1 MNINRCLPLALI
13 LLATP
18 VLADRR
24 GLDEGLLDPAWFG
37 GERSFRET
45 DEIDYLWVADG
56 LDLNGATIRVVD
68 FEPTDLLGEDRDS
81 KDRAQAAQL
90 TDSFPSWL
98 DGAIGSVAGLSTSD
112 AEGSY
117 TLVGRIVDCNAGSV
131 AAKWIIGMGAGS
143 STATWDL
150 KLLDARG
157 EVVAAIH
164 HRAISGTNM
173 SEVGDKILM
182 WLDDGLIP
190 ALEAGLG
197 RTYASGKIAKK

>member
-1 MNINRCLPLALI
+1 MNFNRCLPLALI

-18 VLADRR
+18 VLAERR
-24 GLDEGLLDPAWFG
+24 GLDDGLLDPAWFG

-90 TDSFPSWL
+90 TDNFPGWL
-98 DGAIGSVAGLSTSD
+98 DGAVGSVAGLSTSD

-150 KLLDARG
+150 KLLDPQG

-173 SEVGDKILM
+173 SEIGDKILM